1 MSRPTL
7 IHLAAMMAFL
17 AVIAATYPYA
27 AVADEGPVA
36 ARKLSDA
43 GIILPL
49 EKIVAAARAVKPGEI
64 LETELERKRGRY
76 VYEVEILDARGQVWE
91 VELDAKTGKLITVE
105 SED

>member
-1 MSRPTL
+1 MSRQTL
-7 IHLAAMMAFL
+7 IHLAAAMAFL
-17 AVIAATYPYA
+17 VIFAATYPSA

-49 EKIVAAARAVKPGEI
+49 EKIVAAAKAVKPGEI
-64 LETELERKRGRY
+64 LETELERKHGRY
-76 VYEVEILDARGQVWE
+76 VYEVEILDMRGQVWE
-91 VELDAKTGKLITVE
+91 VKLDAKSGKLIAVE

>member
-1 MSRPTL
+1 MSRQTL
-7 IHLAAMMAFL
+7 IHLAAAMALL
-17 AVIAATYPYA
+17 AVIAATHPSA

-49 EKIVAAARAVKPGEI
+49 EKIVAAAKAVKPGEI
-64 LETELERKRGRY
+64 LETELEHKHGRY

-91 VELDAKTGKLITVE
+91 VELDAKTGKLIAVE

>member
-1 MSRPTL
+1 MSRQTL
-7 IHLAAMMAFL
+7 IHLAAAMAFL
-17 AVIAATYPYA
+17 AAIAAVHPSV

-49 EKIVAAARAVKPGEI
+49 EKIVAAAKAAKPGEI
-64 LETELERKRGRY
+64 LETELERKHGRY
-76 VYEVEILDARGQVWE
+76 VYEIEILDARGQVWE
-91 VELDAKTGKLITVE
+91 VKLDARSGKLIAVE

>member
-1 MSRPTL
+1 MIGPDTAGAR
-7 IHLAAMMAFL
+7 
-17 AVIAATYPYA
+17 
-27 AVADEGPVA
+27 ADEGPVA

-49 EKIVAAARAVKPGEI
+49 EKIVAAAKTAKPGEI
-64 LETELERKRGRY
+64 LETELERKQGRY

-91 VELDAKTGKLITVE
+91 VELDASSGKLIAVE

>member
-1 MSRPTL
+1 MSRQTL
-7 IHLAAMMAFL
+7 IYLAAAMALLVVF
-17 AVIAATYPYA
+17 AATHPPA

-49 EKIVAAARAVKPGEI
+49 EKIVAAAKAVKPGEI
-64 LETELERKRGRY
+64 LETELERKHERY

-91 VELDAKTGKLITVE
+91 VKLDAKSGKLIAVE

>member
-1 MSRPTL
+1 MSRQTL
-7 IHLAAMMAFL
+7 IHLAAAMAFL
-17 AVIAATYPYA
+17 AVIAAIHPSA

-49 EKIVAAARAVKPGEI
+49 EKIVSVAKAAKPGEI
-64 LETELERKRGRY
+64 LETELERKHGRY
-76 VYEVEILDARGQVWE
+76 VYEVEILDAHGQVWE
-91 VELDAKTGKLITVE
+91 VKLDAKSGKLIAVE

>member
-7 IHLAAMMAFL
+7 IHLAAVMALL
-17 AVIAATYPYA
+17 ASIAATHPSA
-27 AVADEGPVA
+27 AADEGPAA

-49 EKIVAAARAVKPGEI
+49 EKIVAAAKAAKPGEI
-64 LETELERKRGRY
+64 LETELERKQGRY

-91 VELDAKTGKLITVE
+91 VELDASSGKLIAVE

>member
-1 MSRPTL
+1 MSRQML
-7 IHLAAMMAFL
+7 IHLVAALAFS
-17 AVIAATYPYA
+17 VGIATAHPSA

-64 LETELERKRGRY
+64 LETELERKHGRY

-91 VELDAKTGKLITVE
+91 VKLDAKTGKLIAVE

>member
-1 MSRPTL
+1 VSRQTL
-7 IHLAAMMAFL
+7 IHLAAAMAL
-17 AVIAATYPYA
+17 LVVVAVTHPSA

-49 EKIVAAARAVKPGEI
+49 EKIVAAAKAAKPGEI
-64 LETELERKRGRY
+64 LETELERKHGRY

-91 VELDAKTGKLITVE
+91 VKLDARSGKLIAVE